1 MNGHLTIDHLGA
13 KGDGVAET
21 AGGPVYV
28 PFTLP
33 GETVAIE
40 RPGTPFRTTTVVE
53 VSPHRQVP
61 PCPHFGACGGCD
73 MQHADDELYRLFK
86 RDLVLKALAREGVDA
101 EVADVVPCLPGS
113 RRRVVLSAARVE
125 EGVVLGFNAAESNRI
140 VPITVCVIALPAI
153 ERALPALRRLASLLV
168 DRKRPLRITVTAT
181 ATGLDVVVADAAKLS
196 ESLRRN
202 AVKLALAEDFAR
214 LTVGGET
221 VIMTRPPTLVFD
233 GVSVELPAG
242 TFTQAVAS
250 AEAAMAALVEGHL
263 AGARRVADLFAG
275 CGTFSLRLA
284 RQAAVHAVE
293 ADPAALAALDTGWR
307 RAAGLKA
314 VTTEKRDLYRR
325 PIPAK
330 ELKRYDGVVFDPPRA
345 GAEAVAQELAASTV
359 RRVAAVSCNPVTL
372 ARDLRILTDGG
383 YRVTSVTP
391 VDQFLW
397 SHHVEVVALLE
408 R

>member
-1 MNGHLTIDHLGA
+1 MTGQLTIDHLGA

-21 AGGPVYV
+21 PGGPVYV

-40 RPGTPFRTTTVVE
+40 RAGTPFRTTTIVE
-53 VSPHRQVP
+53 ASAHRKKP
-61 PCPHFGACGGCD
+61 PCPHFGDCGGCD
-73 MQHADDELYRLFK
+73 LQHADDSLYRRFK
-86 RDLVLKALAREGVDA
+86 RDLVLRALAREGI
-101 EVADVVPCLPGS
+101 EADVAEFVHCPPAS
-113 RRRVVLSAARVE
+113 RRRVVLSAARVD
-125 EGVVLGFNAAESNRI
+125 GDVVLGFNAADSNRI
-140 VPITVCVIALPAI
+140 VPITVCVIALPVI

-181 ATGLDVVVADAAKLS
+181 ATGLDVAVADGVRLS

-221 VIMTRPPTLVFD
+221 VVMTRPPTLAFD

-242 TFTQAVAS
+242 AFTQAVAT
-250 AEAAMAALVEGHL
+250 AEAAMAGLVCDHL
-263 AGARRVADLFAG
+263 AKARRVADLFAG

-284 RQAAVHAVE
+284 RQSAVHAVE
-293 ADPAALAALDTGWR
+293 ADAGALAALDTAWR
-307 RAAGLKA
+307 RSAGLKA
-314 VTTEKRDLYRR
+314 VTTERRDLYRR

-330 ELKRYDGVVFDPPRA
+330 ELGRYDGVAFDPPRA
-345 GAEAVAQELAASTV
+345 GAEAVARELAASTV

-372 ARDLRILTDGG
+372 ARDLRILIDGG
-383 YRVTSVTP
+383 YRVKSVTP

>member
-1 MNGHLTIDHLGA
+1 MNGQLTIDHLGA

-33 GETVAIE
+33 GETVTIE
-40 RPGTPFRTTTVVE
+40 RPGTPFKTTTIVE
-53 VSPHRQVP
+53 ASTHRQIP
-61 PCPHFGACGGCD
+61 PCPHFGDCGGCD
-73 MQHADDELYRLFK
+73 MQHADDTLYRLFK
-86 RDLVLKALAREGVDA
+86 RDLVLKALARENVEA
-101 EVADVVPCLPGS
+101 EVGTLVPCPPAS
-113 RRRVVLSAARVE
+113 RRRVVLSAQRVE
-125 EGVVLGFNAAESNRI
+125 GDVVLGFNAADTNRI

-221 VIMTRPPTLVFD
+221 VIMTRPPTLAFD

-250 AEAAMAALVEGHL
+250 AEAAMAKLVSDHF
-263 AGARRVADLFAG
+263 AGARRIADLFAG

-284 RQAAVHAVE
+284 RESAVHAVE
-293 ADPAALAALDTGWR
+293 ADPTALAALDTAWR
-307 RAAGLKA
+307 RVAVLKA
-314 VTTEKRDLYRR
+314 VSTEKRDLYRR

-372 ARDLRILTDGG
+372 ARDLRILIDGG
-383 YRVTSVTP
+383 YRLTSVTP

>member
-1 MNGHLTIDHLGA
+1 MNLTIDHLGA
-13 KGDGVAET
+13 RGDGVAET
-21 AGGPVYV
+21 TGGPIYV

-40 RPGTPFRTTTVVE
+40 RPGTPFRTTTIVE
-53 VSPHRQVP
+53 ASAHRQLP
-61 PCPHFGACGGCD
+61 PCPHFGDCGGCD
-73 MQHADDELYRLFK
+73 MQHADDELYHLFK
-86 RDLVLKALAREGVDA
+86 RDLVLKALAREGIET
-101 EVADVVPCLPGS
+101 EVAELVPCPPGS
-113 RRRVVLSAARVE
+113 RRRVVLSAARVDG
-125 EGVVLGFNAAESNRI
+125 GVVLGFNAAESNRI

-181 ATGLDVVVADAAKLS
+181 ATGLDVVVADAANLS

-221 VIMTRPPTLVFD
+221 VIMTRPPTLAFD

-250 AEAAMAALVEGHL
+250 AEAAMATLVCDHL

-284 RQAAVHAVE
+284 RQAGVHAVE
-293 ADPAALAALDTGWR
+293 ADSTALAALDTGWR

-325 PIPAK
+325 PIQAK

-372 ARDLRILTDGG
+372 ARDLRILIDGG